1 MSFIAKKCPLS
12 AVLLTVWTHLVH
24 QSTTYGLCR
33 YCTEMFPGPWLHL
46 YLRRACPGHLQKS
59 RLFPILPLLLSLFF
73 FPIFKTCEFG
83 SWLEQVE
90 LGFRIRS
97 PVTQNVNCLPGHCT
111 VSPKAG
117 SSLKDRL
124 TFKGTFVGEYVS
136 FRSSWIHQVWLIYQY
151 ATSKAYLK
159 HIFSTGVITLH

>member
-1 MSFIAKKCPLS
+1 MSLVSCIANSMDTSSASKHNVWPVQIQYRDVPWPLIAS
-12 AVLLTVWTHLVH
+12 VLSEPVLAI
-24 QSTTYGLCR
+24 CR
-33 YCTEMFPGPWLHL
+33 NQVFSP
-46 YLRRACPGHLQKS
+46 S
-59 RLFPILPLLLSLFF
+59 SLSCSLSFF
-73 FPIFKTCEFG
+73 SPIFKTCEFG
-83 SWLEQVE
+83 FWLEQVE